1 MNLTDLIKEYV
12 AEAQEHFATAEDDIL
27 SLEHADP
34 SQSKEAINRLFRALH
49 TIKGGAACVDFDRV
63 KEFAH
68 AMESIA
74 GMLRE
79 GTLVANSEIAQTLL
93 EGLDKLKGA
102 VLSGKGDLE
111 DSEAILARLHHIA
124 KIPWGNKSAATEIT
138 TPKPKTCFDL
148 RYINTAE
155 AKEQGLHIF
164 EFTLDVAE
172 ECNRKK
178 CSAAELLE
186 SIVSLGNLLAANPE
200 ASSFS
205 NGAPGITIS
214 SLLLATMID
223 DHEVLFLGL
232 QIEPISFIHYAPE
245 DFPPFQGESKKM
257 VSETPPVSIPSIQS
271 PMAIERKTIPQAPS
285 STPTTTPRAEQNMRI
300 PVEIADKLMNL
311 AGELVVVRNRNAQVI
326 ASGNAREI
334 SAVNQ
339 RLDVVTSDIQRT
351 IMRTRMQPIG
361 NVFGRFSR
369 VVRDLGRSLGK
380 EVELEI
386 RGSDVE
392 LDKSIIDGI
401 VEPLT
406 HLVRNS
412 VDHGIE
418 SPEERKQNSKPAVGH
433 ITLSAEHLAGLV
445 SIQVSDDG
453 KGINPQKL
461 REVAVEKGLLT
472 HSQADSLSDREALN
486 LIFMAGFSTAKEITE
501 VSGRGVGMDVVRAS
515 LQKLG
520 GVVEIESSIGHG
532 STISIRLPLTLAII
546 PAIILAVED
555 QCFAVPQVSVIEVVW
570 LHGDEVYQSIQKID
584 ESEVY
589 WLRGKILP
597 LIRLS
602 KVLSIQR
609 SFTNPETGEKAM
621 DRRAEMPDR
630 RQNGNSFDTNA
641 RTGVRD
647 RRISLINSLYIIVL
661 RVGNDSFG
669 LCVER
674 IVDTEEIVVKPLHKR
689 LKASKVY
696 AGATVLGDGA
706 TALILDVSELARKG
720 GIRCEKTE
728 SRALKARSSI
738 DELQRMLVFTNGK
751 ERFAVPLCLLMRVD
765 EISVQ
770 EIQIA
775 MGREHLSFRNSLI
788 PLLRIEN
795 AIPGITGAYH
805 DDFLHAII
813 PRIGAPVG
821 IAAARIIDIVEIDN
835 NTAIHSSNQSAII
848 GTQIINGHATTL
860 LDLCVLIKTLD
871 PGWMPSLDHTST
883 DKKQVLL
890 VEDSPLFRVLATSYL
905 RSIGLD
911 IITAPNGKE
920 ALDLLQQG
928 RIDGVISDIEMPVM
942 DGFDLARRIKS
953 DKAMQHIP
961 LLGISSM
968 DEKTIRPRALDAG
981 FDEFRSKSNLP
992 LLGETIE
999 LLLSL
1004 SPRRDAH
1011 G

>member
-1 MNLTDLIKEYV
+1 MNLTELIKEYV
-12 AEAQEHFATAEDDIL
+12 AEAQEHFATAEEDIL
-27 SLEHADP
+27 SLEQIDP
-34 SQSKEAINRLFRALH
+34 GQCKEAINRLFRALH
-49 TIKGGAACVDFDRV
+49 TIKGGAACVNFDRV

-68 AMESIA
+68 AMENIA

-79 GTLVANSEIAQTLL
+79 NTLIVNFEIIQALL
-93 EGLDKLKGA
+93 EGLDRLKGA

-111 DSEAILARLHHIA
+111 DSDAILERLHHIA
-124 KIPWGNKSAATEIT
+124 NMHLVNILPT
-138 TPKPKTCFDL
+138 TDTSTSKPKTCFDL
-148 RYINTAE
+148 RLVNTAE

-164 EFTLDVAE
+164 EFALDVAR
-172 ECNRKK
+172 ECKRKE
-178 CSAAELLE
+178 CTAEELLE
-186 SIVSLGNLLAANPE
+186 SIASLGNILATNPE
-200 ASSFS
+200 ASSFA
-205 NGAPGITIS
+205 NEVHGTTIT

-232 QIEPISFIHYAPE
+232 QIEPLSFIHYAPE
-245 DFPPFQGESKKM
+245 DFPPFQGNLEKM
-257 VSETPPVSIPSIQS
+257 VSETPVVSIPLIQ
-271 PMAIERKTIPQAPS
+271 PPKAMEHTVIPQAPN
-285 STPTTTPRAEQNMRI
+285 STPTTSPRAEQNMRI

-326 ASGNAREI
+326 ASGNSRDI

-418 SPEERKQNSKPAVGH
+418 APEERKQNAKPAVGH
-433 ITLSAEHLAGLV
+433 ITLSALHLAGLV

-472 HSQADSLSDREALN
+472 HSQADLLSEREALN

-520 GVVEIESSIGHG
+520 GIVEIESSIGQG

-602 KVLSIQR
+602 KVLNIQR
-609 SFTNPETGEKAM
+609 TFTDPNTGEKGI
-621 DRRAEMPDR
+621 DRRTEMPDR
-630 RQNGNSFDTNA
+630 RQNGDSFDTNA

-661 RVGNDSFG
+661 RVGSDSFG

-728 SRALKARSSI
+728 TRALKSKSNI

-765 EISVQ
+765 EISTQ

-775 MGREHLSFRNSLI
+775 TGREHLSFRNSLI
-788 PLLRIEN
+788 PLLRIER
-795 AIPGITGAYH
+795 AIPGISCKY
-805 DDFLHAII
+805 DDNFLHAII

-871 PGWMPSLDHTST
+871 PSWMSSFDQSNT
-883 DKKQVLL
+883 KKKHVLL
-890 VEDSPLFRVLATSYL
+890 VEDSPLFQVLATSYL
-905 RSIGLD
+905 RSIGLE
-911 IITAPNGKE
+911 ITTALNGKE
-920 ALDLLQQG
+920 ALELLQQG
-928 RIDGVISDIEMPVM
+928 LIDGVISDIEMPVM
-942 DGFDLARRIKS
+942 DGFDLARRIKT
-953 DKAMQHIP
+953 DIAFQHIP

-968 DEKTIRPRALDAG
+968 DEKTVRPRALDAG
-981 FDEFRSKSNLP
+981 FNEFRSKSNLP
-992 LLGETIE
+992 LLGETIQS
-999 LLLSL
+999 LLSL
-1004 SPRRDAH
+1004 APRRV
-1011 G
+1011 